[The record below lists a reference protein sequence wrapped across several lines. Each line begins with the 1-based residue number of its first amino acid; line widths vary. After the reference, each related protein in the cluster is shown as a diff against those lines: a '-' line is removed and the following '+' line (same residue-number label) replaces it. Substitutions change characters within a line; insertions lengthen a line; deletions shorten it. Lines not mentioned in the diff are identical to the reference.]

1 MEVLTPQCVTRLT
14 AQDMDTNNERLKAL
28 RDNAQYRIGMQL
40 ADIRKVQGITQTQLA
55 EMTGMKQQT
64 IQRVESGLYSPSIGL
79 LTVILEALG
88 HEIRI
93 KPKPKRRR

>member
-1 MEVLTPQCVTRLT
+1 
-14 AQDMDTNNERLKAL
+14 MDADNEKLKAL

-40 ADIRKVQGITQTQLA
+40 ADIRKEQGVTQTQLA

-79 LTVILEALG
+79 LTVMIEALG

>member
-1 MEVLTPQCVTRLT
+1 MH
-14 AQDMDTNNERLKAL
+14 ANDERLKAL

-40 ADIRKVQGITQTQLA
+40 ADIRKAPGITQPQLA
-55 EMTGMKQQT
+55 EMTGMKQQA
-64 IQRVESGLYSPSIGL
+64 IQRVESGLDSPSIGL

>member
-1 MEVLTPQCVTRLT
+1 MY
-14 AQDMDTNNERLKAL
+14 ANDERLKAL
-28 RDNAQYRIGMQL
+28 RDNAQYRFGVQI
-40 ADIRKVQGITQTQLA
+40 ADIRKAQGITQTQLA

-93 KPKPKRRR
+93 KPKPKRKR

>member
-1 MEVLTPQCVTRLT
+1 M
-14 AQDMDTNNERLKAL
+14 NEAKLKAL
-28 RDNAQYRIGMQL
+28 RDNAQFRIGVQL
-40 ADIRKVQGITQTQLA
+40 AEIRKAQGITQTQLS
-55 EMTGMKQQT
+55 ESIGMKQQA
-64 IQRVESGLYSPSIGL
+64 IQRVESGLCSPSIGL